1 MTGKGALRVLV
12 AAFALAFAG
21 SVAAQSSQGQGQG
34 QGQGQDSN
42 PQMRLQQIQ
51 QRLAEAQQK
60 ALDENPGL
68 QSQREELEELVIQK
82 MEEEGYDPNAN
93 METLENAQSQIQ
105 NEDLSNEE
113 RQQMLQDARQAQQQ
127 LQEAQQAAMQDE
139 EVVEAQEAFQ
149 NDLMEAM
156 REQDPE
162 TDQLIEEF
170 RSIQQ
175 EMRGRMGQGQ
185 GGAPGQG
192 GGGAQQ
198 Q

>member
-1 MTGKGALRVLV
+1 MRFQMTGKGALRVLV
-12 AAFALAFAG
+12 AAVALAFAG
-21 SVAAQSSQGQGQG
+21 SVAAQSSQGQGEG
-34 QGQGQDSN
+34 QGQGGG
-42 PQMRLQQIQ
+42 PQMRLQEIQ

-82 MEEEGYDPNAN
+82 MEDEGYDPDAN
-93 METLENAQSQIQ
+93 METLENAQSEIQ
-105 NEDLSNEE
+105 NEDLSDEE
-113 RQQMLQDARQAQQQ
+113 RQQMLQDAQQAQQQ

-162 TDQLIEEF
+162 TDDLIEEF

-175 EMRGRMGQGQ
+175 EMQGGMGQGQ
-185 GGAPGQG
+185 GQGQGQG
-192 GGGAQQ
+192 GGGMQ
-198 Q
+198 

>member
-1 MTGKGALRVLV
+1 MRFQMTGKGALQVLV

-34 QGQGQDSN
+34 QGGG
-42 PQMRLQQIQ
+42 PQMRLQEIQ

-105 NEDLSNEE
+105 NEDLSDEE
-113 RQQMLQDARQAQQQ
+113 RQQMLQDARQAQQE

-156 REQDPE
+156 REQEPE

-175 EMRGRMGQGQ
+175 EMRGRMGQG
-185 GGAPGQG
+185 GAPGQG
-192 GGGAQQ
+192 GGAQQ